1 MKVNHSFWRG
11 RRVFLTGHTGFKG
24 SWLSLWLNA
33 LGADVTGFALDPPTR
48 PNLFE
53 QARVASVIHSIRGD
67 IRDFSHLKGAISECT
82 PEVVIHMAAQSVV
95 RRGYEDPIEN
105 YSSNVM
111 GTVHVLE
118 AVRLLKRPCVV
129 VNVTSDKCYENREWD
144 WGYRENEPMGGR
156 DPYSNS
162 KGCAELITTAY
173 QKSFFPPEAIAE
185 HGVALGSARA
195 GNAIGGGDWTSHQLI
210 PDLMR
215 AFLAGQPCL
224 IRNPSS
230 FRPWQFVLEPLRGY
244 MMLAERLSED
254 SSRFASGWNFGP
266 VDADVKPV
274 SWIAD
279 EATRL
284 WGNHSSWS
292 RDSGV
297 HPEEARALKLD
308 ASKAGIHLNW
318 RPVLPLQQALVWIVE
333 WYQAFQGGTDLQLL
347 TLKQIEQ
354 YEALAQNSD

>member
-1 MKVNHSFWRG
+1 MISRTSKVQSP
-11 RRVFLTGHTGFKG
+11 
-24 SWLSLWLNA
+24 S
-33 LGADVTGFALDPPTR
+33 
-48 PNLFE
+48 
-53 QARVASVIHSIRGD
+53 VA
-67 IRDFSHLKGAISECT
+67 

-118 AVRLLKRPCVV
+118 AVRLLKQPCVV

-254 SSRFASGWNFGP
+254 GSRFASGWNFGP

-292 RDSGV
+292 LDSGV

-318 RPVLPLQQALVWIVE
+318 RPVLPLQQALAWIVE